1 MLRTLL
7 ATATLTAVAAMAPS
21 AWATPITVHAFPEG
35 SRLSDTTIS
44 NYFDLSR
51 VALPSGA
58 VLRSASFAFAFAD
71 DDADSYT
78 ETSTKTSEA
87 TSAYVLSSTVVNAN
101 GDTVSHYTRE
111 HGLYFDD
118 RRDYQQ
124 ESARVNIGGF
134 ELSGATSATQTTTYR
149 TDHFLNAVEIRPAP
163 GVIDWYDTDLVTY
176 RTILTTDWSGSF
188 SVAGTITNPDTLVGL
203 LSRASLPFSLAVSGD
218 LRVTAATLTLNI
230 AEPGDEPLPEP
241 SSALLALAGGA
252 ALMLR
257 RRVKVDP
264 KNAA

>member
-1 MLRTLL
+1 MIRKLL
-7 ATATLTAVAAMAPS
+7 ATITLTAIAAMAPS
-21 AWATPITVHAFPEG
+21 AWATPITVHAYPEG
-35 SRLSDTTIS
+35 SPLSDTSIF

-51 VALPSGA
+51 VVLPSGA
-58 VLRSASFAFAFAD
+58 VLRSASFAFAFA

-87 TSAYVLSSTVVNAN
+87 TSAYVLSSTAVNAN
-101 GDTVSHYTRE
+101 GDTVSHYIRE

-118 RRDYQQ
+118 RRDYQR
-124 ESARVNIGGF
+124 ESARVNIGGI
-134 ELSGATSATQTTTYR
+134 EASGATAATQTTTYS
-149 TDHFLNAVEIRPAP
+149 TDHFLNAVETRPAP

-188 SVAGTITNPDTLVGL
+188 SLAGTITNTATLDRL
-203 LSRASLPFSLAVSGD
+203 LSQAALPFSLTVSGD
-218 LRVTAATLTLNI
+218 LRVSAATLTLNL

-257 RRVKVDP
+257 RRVKVDL
-264 KNAA
+264 KSAA